1 MHIQLA
7 MFILCTAVIDQLYS
21 MRFFE
26 APIFKTKVSKYKLR
40 TKLVSPTP
48 PQNYCRKG
56 LCPANVKHI
65 ACGNPFWGSHCEK
78 PRAGVN
84 VEKIKTDI
92 IDVHN
97 NIRENM
103 SKVSWQ
109 NLPIAKGLPKVKWN
123 QDLSVLAMRITN
135 YCNNATGMDCVNTP
149 RFLHVGRSSTD
160 WQIPPE
166 NSNMKPEDFLILAI
180 KYIGGN
186 FLRVNASFVESFPS
200 DASNFDYAFANI
212 INQRANEVG
221 CGMMTRKP
229 GRLPWYY
236 ITCLY
241 DTEVKPGQK
250 LYDF

>member
-65 ACGNPFWGSHCEK
+65 ACDNPFWGSHCEK

-149 RFLHVGRSSTD
+149 RFLHVG
-160 WQIPPE
+160 
-166 NSNMKPEDFLILAI
+166 
-180 KYIGGN
+180 GN